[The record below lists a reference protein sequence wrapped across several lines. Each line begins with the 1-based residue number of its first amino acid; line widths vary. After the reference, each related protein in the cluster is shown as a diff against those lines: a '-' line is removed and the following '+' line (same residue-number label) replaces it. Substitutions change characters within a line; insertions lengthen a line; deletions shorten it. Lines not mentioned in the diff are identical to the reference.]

1 MAKSSSFT
9 SIKLREYNE
18 AERGRVWEYSA
29 LTRTTKNKSIMKA
42 LAQVKGWLQIW
53 TGKNEIEVELSGS
66 ERVQQVAVEGITV
79 PCLAYVGESCVS
91 VCAFNDGD
99 ANALLR

>member
-1 MAKSSSFT
+1 MT
-9 SIKLREYNE
+9 
-18 AERGRVWEYSA
+18 ERGKVWEYSA

-66 ERVQQVAVEGITV
+66 ERVQQVAVAGVTV
-79 PCLAYVGESCVS
+79 PCLAYIGEGCIS

>member
-1 MAKSSSFT
+1 MT
-9 SIKLREYNE
+9 
-18 AERGRVWEYSA
+18 ERGPVWEHCA

-42 LAQVKGWLQIW
+42 LAQVKGWLQDW

-66 ERVQQVAVEGITV
+66 ERVQQVAVDGVTV

-91 VCAFNDGD
+91 VCAYNDGD

>member
-1 MAKSSSFT
+1 
-9 SIKLREYNE
+9 
-18 AERGRVWEYSA
+18 
-29 LTRTTKNKSIMKA
+29 MKA
-42 LAQVKGWLQIW
+42 LEQVKANAKRTVIASVKGWLQIW

-66 ERVQQVAVEGITV
+66 ERVQQVAVAGVTV
-79 PCLAYVGESCVS
+79 PCLAYVGKGCVS

>member
-1 MAKSSSFT
+1 MT
-9 SIKLREYNE
+9 
-18 AERGRVWEYSA
+18 ERGRVWECSA
-29 LTRTTKNKSIMKA
+29 LTRTTNKTSIMKA
-42 LAQVKGWLQIW
+42 NTKRTVIASVKGWLQDW

-66 ERVQQVAVEGITV
+66 ERVQQVAVAGVTV
-79 PCLAYVGESCVS
+79 PCLAYVGEEEVN

>member
-1 MAKSSSFT
+1 MT
-9 SIKLREYNE
+9 
-18 AERGRVWEYSA
+18 ERGKVWEYSA
-29 LTRTTKNKSIMKA
+29 LTRTTKNNIIMKVTA
-42 LAQVKGWLQIW
+42 IVKGWLQDW

-66 ERVQQVAVEGITV
+66 ERVQQVAVAGVTV
-79 PCLAYVGESCVS
+79 PCLAYIGEGCVS

>member
-1 MAKSSSFT
+1 MT
-9 SIKLREYNE
+9 
-18 AERGRVWEYSA
+18 ERGKVWEYSA

-42 LAQVKGWLQIW
+42 LAQVKGWLQDW
-53 TGKNEIEVELSGS
+53 TGKNEIEVEISGS
-66 ERVQQVAVEGITV
+66 ERVQQVAVAGVTV
-79 PCLAYVGESCVS
+79 PCLAYIGDGCVS

>member
-1 MAKSSSFT
+1 
-9 SIKLREYNE
+9 
-18 AERGRVWEYSA
+18 
-29 LTRTTKNKSIMKA
+29 MKA
-42 LAQVKGWLQIW
+42 LASVKGWLQDW

-66 ERVQQVAVEGITV
+66 ERVQQVAVAGVTV
-79 PCLAYVGESCVS
+79 PCLAYVGEEDVN

>member
-1 MAKSSSFT
+1 MT
-9 SIKLREYNE
+9 
-18 AERGRVWEYSA
+18 ERGRVWEYSA

-42 LAQVKGWLQIW
+42 LASVKGWLQIW
-53 TGKNEIEVELSGS
+53 TGKNEIEVEINGS
-66 ERVQQVAVEGITV
+66 ERVQQVAVAGITV
-79 PCLAYVGESCVS
+79 PCLAYLNDSGVS

>member
-1 MAKSSSFT
+1 M
-9 SIKLREYNE
+9 
-18 AERGRVWEYSA
+18 WEYSA
-29 LTRTTKNKSIMKA
+29 LTRTTKNNIIMKVTA
-42 LAQVKGWLQIW
+42 IVKANAKRTVVASVKGWLQDW

-66 ERVQQVAVEGITV
+66 ERVQQVAVAGVTV
-79 PCLAYVGESCVS
+79 PCLAYVGEKEVN

>member
-1 MAKSSSFT
+1 MMT
-9 SIKLREYNE
+9 
-18 AERGRVWEYSA
+18 ERGKVWEYSA

-42 LAQVKGWLQIW
+42 LAQVKGWLQDW

-66 ERVQQVAVEGITV
+66 ERVQQVAVAGVTV
-79 PCLAYVGESCVS
+79 PCLAYVGEKEVN

>member
-1 MAKSSSFT
+1 MT
-9 SIKLREYNE
+9 
-18 AERGRVWEYSA
+18 ERGKVWEYSA
-29 LTRTTKNKSIMKA
+29 LTRTTKNNIIMKVTA
-42 LAQVKGWLQIW
+42 IVKGWLQDW

-66 ERVQQVAVEGITV
+66 ERVQQVAVAGVTV
-79 PCLAYVGESCVS
+79 PCLAYVGEKEVN

>member
-1 MAKSSSFT
+1 MT
-9 SIKLREYNE
+9 S
-18 AERGRVWEYSA
+18 
-29 LTRTTKNKSIMKA
+29 
-42 LAQVKGWLQIW
+42 LAQVKPNAKRTVIASVKGWLQDW

-66 ERVQQVAVEGITV
+66 ERVQQVAVAGVTV
-79 PCLAYVGESCVS
+79 PCLAYVGEEDVN

>member
-1 MAKSSSFT
+1 MV
-9 SIKLREYNE
+9 YCD
-18 AERGRVWEYSA
+18 
-29 LTRTTKNKSIMKA
+29 RTGQSVGTLCPDQNNQKQSIMKA

-66 ERVQQVAVEGITV
+66 ERVQQVAVAGVTV
-79 PCLAYVGESCVS
+79 PCLAYVGEKEVN
-91 VCAFNDGD
+91 VCAFNDSD

>member
-1 MAKSSSFT
+1 MTTLATVKANAK
-9 SIKLREYNE
+9 
-18 AERGRVWEYSA
+18 
-29 LTRTTKNKSIMKA
+29 RTVIAS
-42 LAQVKGWLQIW
+42 VKGWLQDW

-66 ERVQQVAVEGITV
+66 ERVQQVAVAGVTV
-79 PCLAYVGESCVS
+79 PCLAYVGDGYVS

>member
-1 MAKSSSFT
+1 MT
-9 SIKLREYNE
+9 
-18 AERGRVWEYSA
+18 ERGKVWEHSA

-42 LAQVKGWLQIW
+42 LASVKGWLRIW

-66 ERVQQVAVEGITV
+66 ERVQQVAVAGVTV
-79 PCLAYVGESCVS
+79 PCLAYLNDSGVS